1 MGKESKKKVD
11 ICITDSL
18 CFTPQTNIV
27 NQLYSNKLF
36 LKYSATFFKELIK
49 SVVKLTIR
57 QLSCIIKISAY
68 QKRK

>member
-1 MGKESKKKVD
+1 MAYIGKESKRKVD

-18 CFTPQTNIV
+18 CYTPETNIV
-27 NQLYSNKLF
+27 NQLYTNKLF
-36 LKYSATFFKELIK
+36 LKYSTTFFKKLIK

-68 QKRK
+68 